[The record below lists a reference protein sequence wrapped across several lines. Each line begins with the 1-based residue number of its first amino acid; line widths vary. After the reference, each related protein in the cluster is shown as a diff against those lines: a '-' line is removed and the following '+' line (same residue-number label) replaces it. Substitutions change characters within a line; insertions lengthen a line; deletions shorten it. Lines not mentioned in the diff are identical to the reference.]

1 MSCAVKKGM
10 AAFMSLLVCGLLVLL
25 CGCSQQSQPERVELP
40 QPVEGT
46 VQLKNDTGKTVT
58 GLEYRTMEE
67 TEYTAI
73 QLEDGSWLS
82 GNWIRFEKLEEYQEQ
97 PFALRLT
104 FEDGT
109 TLEVS
114 DLLLFDNEFLSID
127 GEGNVT
133 TYLYQDQMNSS
144 ETSST
149 SDTLS
154 AA

>member
-1 MSCAVKKGM
+1 MSRSVKKGM

-114 DLLLFDNEFLSID
+114 DLLLFGNEFLSID

-149 SDTLS
+149 SDTLF

>member
-1 MSCAVKKGM
+1 MSRSVKKGM

-58 GLEYRTMEE
+58 GLEYRAMEE

-114 DLLLFDNEFLSID
+114 DLLLFGNEFLSID

-154 AA
+154 VA

>member
-1 MSCAVKKGM
+1 MSRAVKKGM
-10 AAFMSLLVCGLLVLL
+10 AVFMSLLVCGLLVLL

>member
-114 DLLLFDNEFLSID
+114 DLLLFGNEFLSID
-127 GEGNVT
+127 GEENVT

-149 SDTLS
+149 SDTVS
-154 AA
+154 VA

>member
-1 MSCAVKKGM
+1 MSRAVKKEM

-114 DLLLFDNEFLSID
+114 DLLLFGNEFLSID

-149 SDTLS
+149 SDTVS
-154 AA
+154 VA

>member
-114 DLLLFDNEFLSID
+114 DLLLFGNEFLSID

-149 SDTLS
+149 SDTVS
-154 AA
+154 VA

>member
-1 MSCAVKKGM
+1 MSRAVKKGM

-114 DLLLFDNEFLSID
+114 DLLLFGNEFLSID

>member
-1 MSCAVKKGM
+1 MSGAKKHVVAAM
-10 AAFMSLLVCGLLVLL
+10 ASLLICGLLLL
-25 CGCSQQSQPERVELP
+25 FCGCAQQSEPATVELP

-46 VQLKNDTGKTVT
+46 VQLQNNTGKTVT

-114 DLLLFDNEFLSID
+114 DLLLFGNEFLSID

-149 SDTLS
+149 SDTVS
-154 AA
+154 VA